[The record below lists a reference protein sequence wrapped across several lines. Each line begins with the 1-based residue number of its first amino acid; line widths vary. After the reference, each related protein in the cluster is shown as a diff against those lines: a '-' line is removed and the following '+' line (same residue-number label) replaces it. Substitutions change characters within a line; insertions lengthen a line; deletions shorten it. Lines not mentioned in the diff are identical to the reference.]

1 MVLLRIQSKDET
13 KIDKIAALLLEEG
26 LGMDLSITRNI
37 DRLGYEK
44 KKVSHTRVHLLTA
57 KTKGLLFPLIDE
69 KVRALFPESLPEI
82 YTTPIVHMD
91 WEQSKQ
97 LAEVVQ
103 VV

>member
-1 MVLLRIQSKDET
+1 MVLLRIQSEDES
-13 KIDKIAALLLEEG
+13 KIDKIAHLLLEEG

-37 DRLGYEK
+37 DRLGYK
-44 KKVSHTRVHLLTA
+44 NKKVSHTRVHLLTA

-69 KVRALFPESLPEI
+69 KLREMFTESLPEI

-97 LAEVVQ
+97 LIHDVIEV
-103 VV
+103 